1 MISGELEILILL
13 RKFTFRQN
21 HSSGF
26 IEHRLDYIVIFNCL
40 QEFVNN
46 TDILF
51 ALSTDHSPLFIS
63 LLSDKSDE
71 NGNGFWKFNN
81 SLVYVEKMKKKIL
94 KELIIQTNLW
104 KTPKQNVNF
113 KKEEFEN
120 SLMITQKTLLKKG
133 KNRGLI

>member
-1 MISGELEILILL
+1 M
-13 RKFTFRQN
+13 
-21 HSSGF
+21 
-26 IEHRLDYIVIFNCL
+26 
-40 QEFVNN
+40 
-46 TDILF
+46 LF